1 MAFFDF
7 GIKNG
12 WKVPNPTEITKE
24 SLLQFYEDVMAGK
37 IEQFHGKDKEA
48 APEKIEYQNVL
59 KLTAENY
66 NDTIKNNKQVF
77 IEYYSSGCGHCIAFA
92 PEYEKLAT
100 HLKEQNS
107 DIVIAA
113 VNMNEEEE
121 VANWVNVNGYPTLR
135 FYFNGVE
142 LEYNEDRKAE
152 NIVEFMDRVNKFK
165 LRTKNT
171 KEDLERPVVA
181 VYGISETDPLQLLP
195 FKYSR
200 YPVYW
205 VLEESEFKVE
215 VLDKKFAQY
224 LGDRDLDAVANWL
237 EETTEEV
244 IVNIVE
250 EFPSKKLN
258 KALENQSPL
267 LVIINR
273 DNSDAFKSAF
283 ALL

>member
-1 MAFFDF
+1 
-7 GIKNG
+7 
-12 WKVPNPTEITKE
+12 
-24 SLLQFYEDVMAGK
+24 
-37 IEQFHGKDKEA
+37 
-48 APEKIEYQNVL
+48 
-59 KLTAENY
+59 
-66 NDTIKNNKQVF
+66 
-77 IEYYSSGCGHCIAFA
+77 
-92 PEYEKLAT
+92 
-100 HLKEQNS
+100 
-107 DIVIAA
+107 
-113 VNMNEEEE
+113 
-121 VANWVNVNGYPTLR
+121 
-135 FYFNGVE
+135 
-142 LEYNEDRKAE
+142 
-152 NIVEFMDRVNKFK
+152 MDRVTKFK

-215 VLDKKFAQY
+215 VLDKKFARY

-250 EFPSKKLN
+250 EFPSRKLN